1 MNSPS
6 WHLKSIA
13 MIAPFLLIFLV
24 AVGAFFLLVLVLVGL
39 GLLGAGFE
47 AIEKLPFLK
56 RKREARRADDEHR
69 AESRAK
75 RRLP

>member
-1 MNSPS
+1 
-6 WHLKSIA
+6 

-56 RKREARRADDEHR
+56 RKREGSRADAERR

-75 RRLP
+75 RRVP

>member
-1 MNSPS
+1 
-6 WHLKSIA
+6 

-24 AVGAFFLLVLVLVGL
+24 AVGAFFLLILVLVGL

-56 RKREARRADDEHR
+56 RKREASRADDERR

-75 RRLP
+75 RCVP

>member
-1 MNSPS
+1 
-6 WHLKSIA
+6 
-13 MIAPFLLIFLV
+13 
-24 AVGAFFLLVLVLVGL
+24 VGAFFLLVLVLVGL

-56 RKREARRADDEHR
+56 RKREGSRADAERR

-75 RRLP
+75 RRVP

>member
-1 MNSPS
+1 
-6 WHLKSIA
+6 

-47 AIEKLPFLK
+47 AMEKLPFLK
-56 RKREARRADDEHR
+56 RKREGSRADDER
-69 AESRAK
+69 GAENRAK

>member
-1 MNSPS
+1 
-6 WHLKSIA
+6 
-13 MIAPFLLIFLV
+13 MIAPFLLIFLL
-24 AVGAFFLLVLVLVGL
+24 AVGAFFLLILVLVGL

-56 RKREARRADDEHR
+56 RKREARRADDER
-69 AESRAK
+69 GAENRAK

>member
-1 MNSPS
+1 
-6 WHLKSIA
+6 

-47 AIEKLPFLK
+47 AMEKLPFLK
-56 RKREARRADDEHR
+56 RNRKASRADDER
-69 AESRAK
+69 GAESRAK
-75 RRLP
+75 RRVP